1 MGKTRVLIADDSVI
15 YRSQIKAAL
24 AGISNIEVAGV
35 ASNGRIACDLLQQSK
50 VDLLIL
56 DMEMPE
62 MDGLSTLAEMKKRG
76 HTGTKVLLFSSTTK
90 RGSEVTLEALRAGA
104 DDFITKPGP
113 SESSGGQPHDRIRE
127 ILEPKIRALFPEGQ
141 ESHPVPLAPQVSS
154 PAAAGAVS
162 KFDWAS
168 FRPGLVVI
176 GSSTGGPTVL
186 ENIFTKLRGPL
197 ACPIMIAQ
205 HMPPLFTATFAER
218 LSRLSGLKVTEAK
231 SGELLLSDRVYIA
244 PGDYHMTISGRRP
257 QPIVSLNQEP
267 QEHFVRPAVD
277 PLFRSAAS
285 VYRHDTL
292 AIILTGMGADGRIGC
307 EHVRAAGGPVVIQ
320 SKETCAVFGM
330 PGAVFAANAY
340 DAIKSP
346 DEIISLLNEK
356 AVVGG
361 QALKGAS

>member
-24 AGISNIEVAGV
+24 SLVPNVEIAGV

-62 MDGLSTLAEMKKRG
+62 MDGLSTLAEMKRRG

-113 SESSGGQPHDRIRE
+113 SEASGSQPHERIRE
-127 ILEPKIRALFPEGQ
+127 LLEPKVHALFPEGH
-141 ESHPVPLAPQVSS
+141 EAHPAPLAPVVAPSAS
-154 PAAAGAVS
+154 AGAVS
-162 KFDWAS
+162 NFDWKS
-168 FRPGLVVI
+168 FRPGVVVI

-186 ENIFTKLRGPL
+186 ETIFSKIRGPL
-197 ACPIMIAQ
+197 GCPIMIAQ

-218 LSRLSGLKVTEAK
+218 LSKLSRLKVTEAK
-231 SGELLLSDRVYIA
+231 HGEPLMSDRVYIA
-244 PGDYHMTISGRRP
+244 PGDYHMTIAGRRP
-257 QPIVSLNQEP
+257 QAIVSLNQGP

-277 PLFRSAAS
+277 PLFRSAAEI
-285 VYRHDTL
+285 YRHDTL

-307 EHVRAAGGPVVIQ
+307 EHVRSAGGPVVIQ

-346 DEIISLLNEK
+346 DEIIGLLSEK
-356 AVVGG
+356 ATVGG
-361 QALKGAS
+361 QAFKGAS